1 MCLIKNHK
9 SGKYGGCQWLEG
21 GENEVLVMNRY
32 RVLVSQNERFLE
44 MVGGE
49 VCTRMWNYLMPLNCG
64 QNDEF
69 HFLKYLFIYLLGY
82 AGS

>member
-49 VCTRMWNYLMPLNCG
+49 VCTRM
-64 QNDEF
+64 
-69 HFLKYLFIYLLGY
+69 
-82 AGS
+82 